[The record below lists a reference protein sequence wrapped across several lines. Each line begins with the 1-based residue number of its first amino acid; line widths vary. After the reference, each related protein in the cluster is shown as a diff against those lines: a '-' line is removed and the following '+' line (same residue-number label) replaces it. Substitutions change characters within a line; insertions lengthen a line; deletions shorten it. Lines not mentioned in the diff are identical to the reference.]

1 MYGDEPDCGKCLPEL
16 MPENVLPYE
25 IYWRVF
31 NVLENV
37 DPFKIMDMVGV
48 KDHLY
53 CLDLIQ
59 SARNEVM
66 EIKRLKNG

>member
-1 MYGDEPDCGKCLPEL
+1 LPEL
-16 MPENVLPYE
+16 LEENFLPYE
-25 IYWRVF
+25 VYWRVF

-37 DPFKIMDMVGV
+37 DPFKIMNMLGI
-48 KDHLY
+48 KDQLF

-66 EIKRLKNG
+66 KVKNAGKTNG